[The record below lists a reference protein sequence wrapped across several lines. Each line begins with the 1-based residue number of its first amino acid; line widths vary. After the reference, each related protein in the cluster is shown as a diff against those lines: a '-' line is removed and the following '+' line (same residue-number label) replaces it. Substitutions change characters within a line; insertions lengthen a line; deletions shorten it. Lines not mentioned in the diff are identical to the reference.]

1 MMAGTAGFDP
11 DHRWRELL
19 EERHHLVTPELF
31 AQNRDTGVI
40 YPMKLKNVLRRI
52 HSNSAN
58 LVHGRSPLFE
68 INTRP
73 HSGTLDAAGGRP
85 HQQNLPFSGYIE
97 SRQSRA
103 SQGIPR
109 FACNPNLNH
118 AALSASQ
125 LLDRLDASICAL
137 NGEEAI
143 GWTRAY
149 CDNVSD
155 RDRLAQRIAWS
166 ACKLGNDPHNQ
177 EIAQCMLMDFDTN
190 QQPDR
195 DQLLLAAAYHT
206 AMHRKYGDPQEASRR
221 FGRAMGLA
229 ELH

>member
-73 HSGTLDAAGGRP
+73 HSGTLDAAAGRP
-85 HQQNLPFSGYIE
+85 HQQNPLFLGYTGA
-97 SRQSRA
+97 RK
-103 SQGIPR
+103 P
-109 FACNPNLNH
+109 P
-118 AALSASQ
+118 
-125 LLDRLDASICAL
+125 
-137 NGEEAI
+137 
-143 GWTRAY
+143 
-149 CDNVSD
+149 
-155 RDRLAQRIAWS
+155 
-166 ACKLGNDPHNQ
+166 ACKGRILVGTV
-177 EIAQCMLMDFDTN
+177 IVW
-190 QQPDR
+190 
-195 DQLLLAAAYHT
+195 
-206 AMHRKYGDPQEASRR
+206 GRR
-221 FGRAMGLA
+221 PGWGGGLRPGLA
-229 ELH
+229 PPSQ

>member
-85 HQQNLPFSGYIE
+85 HQQNLPLDGTAVAECWGGEVGVMADGCILLMPAGG
-97 SRQSRA
+97 RLLGGPPTKGDHHVAITCADDRGHDA
-103 SQGIPR
+103 GRVGPR
-109 FACNPNLNH
+109 D
-118 AALSASQ
+118 AAGLHPGGTP
-125 LLDRLDASICAL
+125 IGCAL
-137 NGEEAI
+137 PAFAGPAQR
-143 GWTRAY
+143 GRGAGLPA
-149 CDNVSD
+149 
-155 RDRLAQRIAWS
+155 RLAPGPTS
-166 ACKLGNDPHNQ
+166 
-177 EIAQCMLMDFDTN
+177 TV
-190 QQPDR
+190 
-195 DQLLLAAAYHT
+195 
-206 AMHRKYGDPQEASRR
+206 
-221 FGRAMGLA
+221 
-229 ELH
+229 

>member
-85 HQQNLPFSGYIE
+85 HQQTRRYTRSRVDAARADDGTLIFSLVVRTWIDALARRRSCPGMIVRTWPFWRWPDR
-97 SRQSRA
+97 SR
-103 SQGIPR
+103 
-109 FACNPNLNH
+109 
-118 AALSASQ
+118 SASWP
-125 LLDRLDASICAL
+125 A
-137 NGEEAI
+137 G
-143 GWTRAY
+143 TR
-149 CDNVSD
+149 
-155 RDRLAQRIAWS
+155 
-166 ACKLGNDPHNQ
+166 
-177 EIAQCMLMDFDTN
+177 
-190 QQPDR
+190 
-195 DQLLLAAAYHT
+195 
-206 AMHRKYGDPQEASRR
+206 
-221 FGRAMGLA
+221 
-229 ELH
+229 